1 MLDGDDTDSG
11 IWFDDLALSRE
22 IAGDLDRPVVKVS
35 MLPPRDG
42 IPCLPADAISSA
54 LQAHLLTLVALSTD
68 SRVRECAVP
77 RSQRAAVTA
86 FAPGG
91 GPKAAAGSRLCQL
104 LTLNVAKVKAARAS
118 GLAKRSDLGN
128 SAGRGT

>member
-11 IWFDDLALSRE
+11 IWFDALALSRE

-104 LTLNVAKVKAARAS
+104 LTPERSQGEGRPCLWVGQAK
-118 GLAKRSDLGN
+118 
-128 SAGRGT
+128 